1 MLEDCRVCG
10 CQRLLVLVCGLVGCV
25 GVEGLKCVGVG
36 SL

>member
-1 MLEDCRVCG
+1 MCGYVSIDAYRVLCW
-10 CQRLLVLVCGLVGCV
+10 RIVGCV